1 MNSPEIYTARAPSF
15 FDGGLFGLVIHRFV
29 AFWIVLLTFWDRTP
43 LGCLLFEALGDPA
56 YGDRWQA
63 TGFTGTAV
71 GLFGT
76 WMKQLF
82 FVFITL
88 GIYALWVGIGLE
100 EVGRETYALR
110 TLIERELPATSLQGA
125 SGHLNGC
132 DGWLGPSE
140 YRISR

>member
-29 AFWIVLLTFWDRTP
+29 AFWIVLLTF
-43 LGCLLFEALGDPA
+43 GIALPWA
-56 YGDRWQA
+56 VCYLKRWEIRH
-63 TGFTGTAV
+63 TVIDGRRLVFTGTAV

-88 GIYALWVGIGLE
+88 GIYALWVGIGLKKW
-100 EVGRETYALR
+100 VVKHTHFA
-110 TLIERELPATSLQGA
+110 
-125 SGHLNGC
+125 H
-132 DGWLGPSE
+132 
-140 YRISR
+140 